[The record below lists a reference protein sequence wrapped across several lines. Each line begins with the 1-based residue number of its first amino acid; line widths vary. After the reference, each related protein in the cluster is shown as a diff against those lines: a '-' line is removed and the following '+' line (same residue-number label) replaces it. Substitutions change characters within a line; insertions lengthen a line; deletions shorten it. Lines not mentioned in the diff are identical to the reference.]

1 MKRNVLITG
10 ASRGLGEAIAR
21 EFWKTGA
28 HVLLTARGLG
38 ALEALRSELG
48 QRVSIFA
55 ADLADAAA
63 PEQIAAWAFE
73 TVPYVDVLVNNAA
86 ITGPI
91 GKFWTN
97 DAAACEQTLRVNLL
111 SPAALMRAVI
121 PRMTHGGAIINL
133 SGGGAAAPRANFS
146 AYAAAKAALVRL
158 SENIAVEAAEMGVR
172 VNCIAPGVMNTELLR
187 DVVRADAADAGE
199 EFAKV
204 EKLIVD
210 GKTMDPAIPA
220 RLCVYL
226 ASEEAR
232 NVSGRL
238 ISAQWDPWARLHV
251 FSDELQASDVYTLRR
266 IVPKDR
272 DKDWETA

>member
-1 MKRNVLITG
+1 LKRNVLITG

-97 DAAACEQTLRVNLL
+97 DAAAWEQTLRVNLL

>member
-1 MKRNVLITG
+1 M
-10 ASRGLGEAIAR
+10 GEAIAR
-21 EFWKTGA
+21 EFWKAGA
-28 HVLLTARGLG
+28 HVLVTARGRS
-38 ALEALRSELG
+38 ALEALRRELG
-48 QRVSIFA
+48 ERVSIFP
-55 ADLADAAA
+55 ADLTSPDA
-63 PEQIAAWAFE
+63 PEQIAAWVFQ
-73 TVPYVDVLVNNAA
+73 TVPYLDVLVNNAA

-97 DAAACEQTLRVNLL
+97 DPEAWEETLRVNLL

-121 PRMTHGGAIINL
+121 PRMTNGGAIINL
-133 SGGGAAAPRANFS
+133 SGGGATAPRAHFS
-146 AYAAAKAALVRL
+146 AYAAAKTALVRL
-158 SENIAVEAAEMGVR
+158 SENIAVEAAELGVR

-187 DVVRADAADAGE
+187 DVVRADAADVGE

-204 EKLIVD
+204 EKMIVD

-232 NVSGRL
+232 GVTGRL

-251 FSDELQASDVYTLRR
+251 FSEELQASDVYTLRR

-272 DKDWETA
+272 NKDWETT

>member
-1 MKRNVLITG
+1 LKRNVLITG

-38 ALEALRSELG
+38 ALEALRNELG
-48 QRVSIFA
+48 ERVSLFA
-55 ADLADAAA
+55 ADLSAIGA

-91 GKFWTN
+91 GKFWLN
-97 DAAACEQTLRVNLL
+97 DQAAWEETMRVNLL

-121 PRMTHGGAIINL
+121 PRMTRGGAIINL
-133 SGGGAAAPRANFS
+133 SGGGAVAPRANFS
-146 AYAAAKAALVRL
+146 AYAAAKTALVRL

-187 DVVRADAADAGE
+187 DVVRADAGDVGE

-204 EKLIVD
+204 ERLIAD
-210 GKTMDPAIPA
+210 GKTMDPSIPA

-226 ASEEAR
+226 ASDAAR
-232 NVSGRL
+232 GITGRL
-238 ISAQWDPWARLHV
+238 ISAQWDPWARLHE
-251 FSDELQASDVYTLRR
+251 FAGELQRSDVYTLRR

-272 DKDWETA
+272 DKDWETT